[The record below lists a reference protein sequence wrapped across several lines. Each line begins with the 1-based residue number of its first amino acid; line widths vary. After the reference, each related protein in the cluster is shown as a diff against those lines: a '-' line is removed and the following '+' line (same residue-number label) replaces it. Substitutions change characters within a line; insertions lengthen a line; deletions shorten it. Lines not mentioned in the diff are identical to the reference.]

1 MENLKN
7 LSYEDLCEKLHKQEI
22 SYLDFV
28 KNQDEELAALYS
40 GTMRFYGLPENDTTA
55 KTWLENHEKTLGDTA
70 TAEECLP
77 VL

>member
-7 LSYEDLCEKLHKQEI
+7 LSYEELCEKLHKKEI
-22 SYLDFV
+22 GYLTFV
-28 KNQDEELAALYS
+28 KSQDEELAALYS
-40 GTMRFYGLPENDTTA
+40 GTMTFYGFPENDTTA
-55 KTWLENHEKTLGDTA
+55 EAWLENHEKTLGDMA